1 MLKLTDILQIKL
13 SCMSENYISQL
24 YNVTQVNQDMK
35 TFLLKFSGGVK

>member
-13 SCMSENYISQL
+13 SCMSGNYIFQL

-35 TFLLKFSGGVK
+35 TFLLKFPGGVK